1 MRWAPIQLC
10 VVWQLA
16 LHSCTVLGMGHDPPI
31 DKKLDGPNIRKRKTA
46 QCQQTKDDFTTTTSS
61 EKDSAEH
68 LLFKEGLLRS
78 LPKSRCSNDGTR
90 KGKNVI
96 LAIGDGMGYEMVRAG
111 AIARQVLD
119 ELVRLG
125 CNTTFGG
132 CPAPANEEVVRKAFQ
147 GRTLSDYYTE
157 GKGQGLSFQSL
168 EGYALVTNS
177 AVVVNN
183 TNPGNHY
190 APSESMLG
198 DTDKRD
204 TGSGSLT
211 RDECGNPIDFN
222 PLDISEG
229 GNMVLWN
236 DKKGGTYPWDE
247 RYSKGKETASDRS
260 FARHFDP
267 TFIMQHAI
275 DSAASA
281 TTLAT
286 GQKVSTCAS

>member
-1 MRWAPIQLC
+1 MRWVPILC
-10 VVWQLA
+10 VLWQVA
-16 LHSCTVLGMGHDPPI
+16 LHSSTVLGMTQDSPI
-31 DKKLDGPNIRKRKTA
+31 ENKQKSPTIRKRKTS
-46 QCQQTKDDFTTTTSS
+46 QCQNTKSDSAATTTSS

-68 LLFKEGLLRS
+68 LLLKEGLLRS
-78 LPKSRCSNDGTR
+78 LPKSRCSNGG

-96 LAIGDGMGYEMVRAG
+96 LAIGDGMGWEMVRAG

-119 ELVRLG
+119 ELASLG
-125 CNTTFGG
+125 CNTTVGG
-132 CPAPANEEVVRKAFQ
+132 CPNEEVTRTAFQ
-147 GRTLSDYYTE
+147 GRTLADYYTQ
-157 GKGQGLSFQSL
+157 GKGHGLSFQSL

-177 AVVVNN
+177 AVLVND

-198 DTDKRD
+198 DIEKRD
-204 TGSGSLT
+204 TGRGSLM
-211 RDECGNPIDFN
+211 RDECGNPVDFN

-236 DKKGGTYPWDE
+236 DEKGGAYPWDE
-247 RYSKGKETASDRS
+247 RYSENEKETASDRS
-260 FARHFDP
+260 FVGHFDP

-281 TTLAT
+281 TALAT
-286 GQKVSTCAS
+286 GQKVSTDAR